1 MNRIVILSILMALV
15 TVPSRVL
22 PAFCLTDKKLP
33 PFVESLLLY
42 VPFAVLGALIFPDIL
57 FSTGDIR
64 SAAAGFIVAFI
75 LGWREIN
82 IIVVLAAS
90 ISAALAVTLF
100 I

>member
-1 MNRIVILSILMALV
+1 MSKIVVLSILMALV

-42 VPFAVLGALIFPDIL
+42 VPFAVLGALIFPDII
-57 FSTGDIR
+57 FSTGDIK
-64 SAAAGFIVAFI
+64 SAVAGFAVAFL
-75 LGWREIN
+75 LGWREVN
-82 IIVVLAAS
+82 ILIVLAAS

-100 I
+100 L